1 MVTVATHH
9 FCYRQFTLRW
19 WPSNQECLET
29 LLSQSWILPT
39 RHDTRYRT
47 ILSCT
52 SYEVVTHQDI
62 SLPDAYE
69 RLILDV
75 FYGLQTNFVR
85 SDELAEAWRIFTPLL
100 HRIDKEK
107 IGPIPY
113 TYGSWVTY
121 HLRIVIY
128 QFVIFSRG
136 PAQADNRVKEEG
148 FVFSPSYKWKQPQ
161 HFWTKI

>member
-1 MVTVATHH
+1 MFTKIYLCCHRTFILWWLTHGYC
-9 FCYRQFTLRW
+9 CYPPF
-19 WPSNQECLET
+19 
-29 LLSQSWILPT
+29 LLQAVYLKMMTKQPGMSGDLVESELDLTYKARYKVLTIVSCIL
-39 RHDTRYRT
+39 
-47 ILSCT
+47 
-52 SYEVVTHQDI
+52 YEVVTYQDI

-113 TYGSWVTY
+113 TYGS
-121 HLRIVIY
+121 
-128 QFVIFSRG
+128 
-136 PAQADNRVKEEG
+136 
-148 FVFSPSYKWKQPQ
+148 
-161 HFWTKI
+161 